1 MPFTD
6 SGYDIFEMLVNSG
19 TGGDKL
25 KTMLAWFKKDR
36 KGNVIEDIPADEFM
50 ELVMAAK
57 DSNSELVDEHEY
69 WIPPA
74 TKAKAKSFYDTGK
87 HEYVLE
93 SLEFDFTKVKPLFAR
108 KSKAATD
115 KPADPPAPVKGGKKS
130 AD

>member
-6 SGYDIFEMLVNSG
+6 SGYDVFEMLVSSG
-19 TGGDKL
+19 TGSTKL
-25 KTMLAWFKKDR
+25 AVMLEWFKKDR
-36 KGNVIEDIPADEFM
+36 KGNVVEDIPADEFM
-50 ELVMAAK
+50 EMVDAA
-57 DSNSELVDEHEY
+57 DDEL
-69 WIPPA
+69 IPPT
-74 TKAKAKSFYDTGK
+74 TKAKAKSFYETGK